1 MATNPTLPVPVPE
14 GLTDA
19 EELSKLS
26 PDEKPPIAEQEA
38 PQEVEQVSEQ
48 AIEPAQDNP
57 MTTEIFK
64 AQLHQLT
71 ERARAAGLSPIRM
84 LIQAYAKRGEALVNS
99 VLAGLENADEPKKK
113 RKRK

>member
-1 MATNPTLPVPVPE
+1 MKTTQE
-14 GLTDA
+14 GLTDS
-19 EELSKLS
+19 EELSKMS
-26 PDEKPPIAEQEA
+26 PDEKRPIAENEA
-38 PQEVEQVSEQ
+38 PQVSEQ

-71 ERARAAGLSPIRM
+71 ERARAAGLSPIRV
-84 LIQAYAKRGEALVNS
+84 LIQTYAKRGEALVNI